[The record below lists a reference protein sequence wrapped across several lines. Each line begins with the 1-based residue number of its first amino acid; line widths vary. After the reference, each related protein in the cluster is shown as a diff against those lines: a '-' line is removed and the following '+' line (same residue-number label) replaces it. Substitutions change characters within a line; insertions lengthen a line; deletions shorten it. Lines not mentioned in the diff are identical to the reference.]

1 MRKDIP
7 SLGVLQAFEASAR
20 LQSFSRAAEE
30 LALTPSAVSHHVA
43 ALEDRLGVT
52 LFVRARQRLA
62 LTDTGRSY
70 AARIRLHLE
79 QIERDTQE
87 IRVGRDEGYVLHLA
101 VVSTFCT
108 QWLIP
113 RLPQFAALHPRI
125 TLNLSVRS
133 EVFAFDESGFDAAI
147 YYGDR
152 LWPDTQ
158 GCMVVPEGPC
168 VPVCSPQYAAAH
180 ALHDEAAWLHCPHLT
195 LASRAHAWRDW
206 YAERGWHYTLHAP
219 RADRATSCSPWS
231 SPQRLRAW
239 VWAWCR
245 CCSRKKPWHW
255 GRWCRRTRRSC
266 LARRATGSCGPCIG
280 RGRRRCRFFATGSW
294 FRPARVRPEPPSS
307 SPYPRSGWAWG

>member
-30 LALTPSAVSHHVA
+30 LALTPSAVSRHVA
-43 ALEDRLGVT
+43 ALEERLGVT

-158 GCMVVPEGPC
+158 GRMVLPEGTC
-168 VPVCSPQYAAAH
+168 VPVCSPAYAAVH
-180 ALHDEAAWLHCPHLT
+180 ALHDEQAWLHCPHLT
-195 LASRAHAWRDW
+195 LASRAHAWRGW
-206 YAERGWHYTLHAP
+206 YAERGWHYTLHASRGP
-219 RADRATSCSPWS
+219 RYELFSMVIAGAAAGLGVGLV
-231 SPQRLRAW
+231 PQLLAQEALDSGRLVQAHPQ
-239 VWAWCR
+239 A
-245 CCSRKKPWHW
+245 
-255 GRWCRRTRRSC
+255 
-266 LARRATGSCGPCIG
+266 LAGEQGYWFVQPQHRPGPE
-280 RGRRRCRFFATGSW
+280 ALQD
-294 FRPARVRPEPPSS
+294 FRDWLIRV
-307 SPYPRSGWAWG
+307 

>member
-20 LQSFSRAAEE
+20 LQSFSRASEE
-30 LALTPSAVSHHVA
+30 LALTPSAVSRHVA

-70 AARIRLHLE
+70 AARIRRHLE

-87 IRVGRDEGYVLHLA
+87 IRAGRDEGYVLHLA

-113 RLPQFAALHPRI
+113 RLPQFAAQHPRI

-133 EVFAFDESGFDAAI
+133 EAFAFDESGFDAAL

-158 GCMVVPEGPC
+158 GRMVVPEGPC
-168 VPVCSPQYAAAH
+168 LPVCSPAYAAAH
-180 ALHDEAAWLHCPHLT
+180 ALHEEAAWLQCPHLT
-195 LASRAHAWRDW
+195 LASRANAWRDW
-206 YAERGWHYTLHAP
+206 YAARGWHYTLHASRGP
-219 RADRATSCSPWS
+219 RYELFSMVIAGAAAGLGVGLVPQVLAQEALDSARLVRAH
-231 SPQRLRAW
+231 PQDLAGEQGYWFVQPQHRPGSDALLALRDW
-239 VWAWCR
+239 
-245 CCSRKKPWHW
+245 
-255 GRWCRRTRRSC
+255 
-266 LARRATGSCGPCIG
+266 LGSV
-280 RGRRRCRFFATGSW
+280 A
-294 FRPARVRPEPPSS
+294 
-307 SPYPRSGWAWG
+307 

>member
-30 LALTPSAVSHHVA
+30 LALTPSAVSRHVA
-43 ALEDRLGVT
+43 ALEDRLGVA
-52 LFVRARQRLA
+52 LFARARQRLA

-79 QIERDTQE
+79 QIARDTQE
-87 IRVGRDEGYVLHLA
+87 IRVGREGGYVLHLA
-101 VVSTFCT
+101 VVSTFST

-125 TLNLSVRS
+125 TVHLSVRS

-158 GCMVVPEGPC
+158 GCMVLPEGPC
-168 VPVCSPQYAAAH
+168 VSVCSPAYAAVH
-180 ALHDEAAWLHCPHLT
+180 ALHTEAAWLQCPHLT
-195 LASRAHAWRDW
+195 LASRPNAWRDW
-206 YAERGWHYTLHAP
+206 YAASGWHYTLHASRGP
-219 RADRATSCSPWS
+219 RYELFSMVLAAAAVGLGVGLV
-231 SPQRLRAW
+231 PQLLAQESLEAGRL
-239 VWAWCR
+239 V
-245 CCSRKKPWHW
+245 
-255 GRWCRRTRRSC
+255 
-266 LARRATGSCGPCIG
+266 LAHPQALEGTQGY
-280 RGRRRCRFFATGSW
+280 W
-294 FRPARVRPEPPSS
+294 FVRPQHRPGSEALQAF
-307 SPYPRSGWAWG
+307 RTWLGTQV

>member
-20 LQSFSRAAEE
+20 LLSFSRAAEE
-30 LALTPSAVSHHVA
+30 LALTPSAVSRHVA

-52 LFVRARQRLA
+52 LFVRARRRLM

-87 IRVGRDEGYVLHLA
+87 IRVGREEGYVLNLA

-113 RLPQFAALHPRI
+113 RLPQFAAQHPRI

-133 EVFAFDESGFDAAI
+133 EAFAFDESGFDAAL

-158 GCMVVPEGPC
+158 GSMVVPEGSC
-168 VPVCSPQYAAAH
+168 APVCSPAYAQAH
-180 ALHDEAAWLHCPHLT
+180 SLQDESAWLQCPHLT
-195 LASRAHAWRDW
+195 LASRPNAWRDW
-206 YAERGWHYTLHAP
+206 YAARGWHYTLHASRGP
-219 RADRATSCSPWS
+219 RYELFSMVIAAAAVGLGVGLVPLLLAQEALDSGRLVLAH
-231 SPQRLRAW
+231 PQQLAG
-239 VWAWCR
+239 AQGYWCVQPQHR
-245 CCSRKKPWHW
+245 P
-255 GRWCRRTRRSC
+255 GTEA
-266 LARRATGSCGPCIG
+266 LQA
-280 RGRRRCRFFATGSW
+280 
-294 FRPARVRPEPPSS
+294 FREWLQAQGAS
-307 SPYPRSGWAWG
+307 

>member
-30 LALTPSAVSHHVA
+30 LALTPSAVSRHVA

-87 IRVGRDEGYVLHLA
+87 IRVGRGEGYVLHLA

-113 RLPQFAALHPRI
+113 RLPRFAALHPRI

-158 GCMVVPEGPC
+158 GRMVLPEGPC
-168 VPVCSPQYAAAH
+168 VPVCSPAYAAVH
-180 ALHDEAAWLHCPHLT
+180 ALHDESAWLHCPHLM
-195 LASRAHAWRDW
+195 LATRAHAWRDW
-206 YAERGWHYTLHAP
+206 YAECGWHYTLHASRGP
-219 RADRATSCSPWS
+219 RYELFSMVIAAAAAGLGVGLV
-231 SPQRLRAW
+231 PQL
-239 VWAWCR
+239 
-245 CCSRKKPWHW
+245 
-255 GRWCRRTRRSC
+255 
-266 LARRATGSCGPCIG
+266 LAREALDNGRLVPAHPQALAGEQGYWFVQPQHRAGSE
-280 RGRRRCRFFATGSW
+280 ALQA
-294 FRPARVRPEPPSS
+294 FRDWLAR
-307 SPYPRSGWAWG
+307 A

>member
-1 MRKDIP
+1 M
-7 SLGVLQAFEASAR
+7 
-20 LQSFSRAAEE
+20 SR
-30 LALTPSAVSHHVA
+30 HVA
-43 ALEDRLGVT
+43 ALEERLGVT

-158 GCMVVPEGPC
+158 GRMVLPEGPC
-168 VPVCSPQYAAAH
+168 VPVCSPAYAAVH
-180 ALHDEAAWLHCPHLT
+180 ALHDESAWLHCPHLT
-195 LASRAHAWRDW
+195 LATRAHAWRGW
-206 YAERGWHYTLHAP
+206 YAECGWHYTLHASRGP
-219 RADRATSCSPWS
+219 RYELFSMVIAAAAAGLGVGLV
-231 SPQRLRAW
+231 PQLLAQEALDSGRLVPAHPQALAGEQGYWFVQPQHRPGPEALQVFRDW
-239 VWAWCR
+239 
-245 CCSRKKPWHW
+245 
-255 GRWCRRTRRSC
+255 
-266 LARRATGSCGPCIG
+266 LARA
-280 RGRRRCRFFATGSW
+280 
-294 FRPARVRPEPPSS
+294 
-307 SPYPRSGWAWG
+307 

>member
-30 LALTPSAVSHHVA
+30 LALTPSAVSRHVA
-43 ALEDRLGVT
+43 ALEDRLGVA

-113 RLPQFAALHPRI
+113 RLPQFIVRGNRTPVFKNFQERDLHDAKGLSDIEMKRNPG
-125 TLNLSVRS
+125 LNLPLIGFLNRPIALQMYRDK
-133 EVFAFDESGFDAAI
+133 ERLNDIDELRNQLSDMQK
-147 YYGDR
+147 R
-152 LWPDTQ
+152 L
-158 GCMVVPEGPC
+158 E
-168 VPVCSPQYAAAH
+168 S
-180 ALHDEAAWLHCPHLT
+180 
-195 LASRAHAWRDW
+195 LA
-206 YAERGWHYTLHAP
+206 
-219 RADRATSCSPWS
+219 
-231 SPQRLRAW
+231 
-239 VWAWCR
+239 
-245 CCSRKKPWHW
+245 KK
-255 GRWCRRTRRSC
+255 S
-266 LARRATGSCGPCIG
+266 
-280 RGRRRCRFFATGSW
+280 
-294 FRPARVRPEPPSS
+294 
-307 SPYPRSGWAWG
+307 

>member
-30 LALTPSAVSHHVA
+30 LALTPSAVSRHVA
-43 ALEDRLGVT
+43 ALEERLGVT

-158 GCMVVPEGPC
+158 GRMVLPEGTC
-168 VPVCSPQYAAAH
+168 VPVCSPAYAAVH
-180 ALHDEAAWLHCPHLT
+180 ALHDEQAWLHCPHLT
-195 LASRAHAWRDW
+195 LASRAHAWRGW
-206 YAERGWHYTLHAP
+206 YAERGWHYTLHASRGP
-219 RADRATSCSPWS
+219 RYELFSMVIAGAAAGLGVGLV
-231 SPQRLRAW
+231 PQLLAQEALDSGRLVQAHPQ
-239 VWAWCR
+239 A
-245 CCSRKKPWHW
+245 
-255 GRWCRRTRRSC
+255 
-266 LARRATGSCGPCIG
+266 LAG
-280 RGRRRCRFFATGSW
+280 
-294 FRPARVRPEPPSS
+294 E
-307 SPYPRSGWAWG
+307 

>member
-30 LALTPSAVSHHVA
+30 LALTPSAVSRHVA
-43 ALEDRLGVT
+43 ALEERLGVT

-158 GCMVVPEGPC
+158 GRMVLPEGAC
-168 VPVCSPQYAAAH
+168 VPVCSPAYAAVH
-180 ALHDEAAWLHCPHLT
+180 ALHDEQAWLHCPHLT
-195 LASRAHAWRDW
+195 LASRAHAWRGW
-206 YAERGWHYTLHAP
+206 YAERGWHYTLHASRGP
-219 RADRATSCSPWS
+219 RYELFSMVIAGAAAGLGVGLV
-231 SPQRLRAW
+231 PQLLAQEALDGGRLVQAHPQALAGEQGYWFVQPQHRPGPEALQVFRDW
-239 VWAWCR
+239 
-245 CCSRKKPWHW
+245 
-255 GRWCRRTRRSC
+255 
-266 LARRATGSCGPCIG
+266 LARA
-280 RGRRRCRFFATGSW
+280 
-294 FRPARVRPEPPSS
+294 
-307 SPYPRSGWAWG
+307 

>member
-30 LALTPSAVSHHVA
+30 LALTPSAVSRHVA
-43 ALEDRLGVT
+43 ALEERLGVT
-52 LFVRARQRLA
+52 LFLRARRRLL

-87 IRVGRDEGYVLHLA
+87 IRVGREEGYVLHLA

-206 YAERGWHYTLHAP
+206 YAERGWHYTLHASRGP
-219 RADRATSCSPWS
+219 RYELFSMVIAAAAAGLGVGLVPLLLAQEALALGQVVQAH
-231 SPQRLRAW
+231 PQELPGTQGYWFVQPQHRPGSEALQTLRDWLEAQ
-239 VWAWCR
+239 
-245 CCSRKKPWHW
+245 
-255 GRWCRRTRRSC
+255 
-266 LARRATGSCGPCIG
+266 AR
-280 RGRRRCRFFATGSW
+280 
-294 FRPARVRPEPPSS
+294 PSA
-307 SPYPRSGWAWG
+307 P

>member
-30 LALTPSAVSHHVA
+30 LALTPSAVSRHVA
-43 ALEDRLGVT
+43 ALEERLGVT

-147 YYGDR
+147 SYGDR

-158 GCMVVPEGPC
+158 GRMVLPEGTC
-168 VPVCSPQYAAAH
+168 VPVCSPAYAAVH
-180 ALHDEAAWLHCPHLT
+180 ALHDEQAWLQCPHLT
-195 LASRAHAWRDW
+195 LASRAHAWRGW
-206 YAERGWHYTLHAP
+206 YAERGWHYTLHASRGP
-219 RADRATSCSPWS
+219 RYELFSMVIAGAAAGLGVGLVPQLLAQEALDSGRLVQAHPQALAGEQGYWFVQPQHRPGPEALQDFRDWLVRA
-231 SPQRLRAW
+231 
-239 VWAWCR
+239 
-245 CCSRKKPWHW
+245 
-255 GRWCRRTRRSC
+255 
-266 LARRATGSCGPCIG
+266 
-280 RGRRRCRFFATGSW
+280 
-294 FRPARVRPEPPSS
+294 
-307 SPYPRSGWAWG
+307 

>member
-30 LALTPSAVSHHVA
+30 LALTPSAVSRHVA
-43 ALEDRLGVT
+43 ALEERLGVT

-158 GCMVVPEGPC
+158 GRMVLPEGTC
-168 VPVCSPQYAAAH
+168 VPVCSPAYAAVH
-180 ALHDEAAWLHCPHLT
+180 ALHDEQAWLHCPHLT
-195 LASRAHAWRDW
+195 LASRAHAWRGW
-206 YAERGWHYTLHAP
+206 YAERGWHYTLHASRGP
-219 RADRATSCSPWS
+219 RYELFSMVIAGAAAGLGVGLV
-231 SPQRLRAW
+231 PQL
-239 VWAWCR
+239 
-245 CCSRKKPWHW
+245 
-255 GRWCRRTRRSC
+255 
-266 LARRATGSCGPCIG
+266 LAREALDSGRLVQAHPQALAGEQGYWFVQPQHRPGPE
-280 RGRRRCRFFATGSW
+280 ALQD
-294 FRPARVRPEPPSS
+294 FRDWLIRV
-307 SPYPRSGWAWG
+307 

>member
-20 LQSFSRAAEE
+20 WQSFSRAAEE
-30 LALTPSAVSHHVA
+30 LALTPSAVSRHVA
-43 ALEDRLGVT
+43 ALEERLGVT

-87 IRVGRDEGYVLHLA
+87 IRVGRDEGSVLHLA

-158 GCMVVPEGPC
+158 GRMVLPEGPC
-168 VPVCSPQYAAAH
+168 VPVCSPAYAATH
-180 ALHDEAAWLHCPHLT
+180 SLHDESAWLHCPHLT
-195 LASRAHAWRDW
+195 LATRAHAWRGW
-206 YAERGWHYTLHAP
+206 YAECGWHYTLHASRGP
-219 RADRATSCSPWS
+219 RYELFSMVIAAAAAGLGVGLV
-231 SPQRLRAW
+231 PQLLAQEALDSRRLVPAHPQALAGEQGYWFVQPQHRPGPEALQVFREW
-239 VWAWCR
+239 
-245 CCSRKKPWHW
+245 
-255 GRWCRRTRRSC
+255 
-266 LARRATGSCGPCIG
+266 LAR
-280 RGRRRCRFFATGSW
+280 
-294 FRPARVRPEPPSS
+294 V
-307 SPYPRSGWAWG
+307 

>member
-20 LQSFSRAAEE
+20 LQSFSRAAQE
-30 LALTPSAVSHHVA
+30 LALTPSAVSRHVA

-158 GCMVVPEGPC
+158 GGMVLLEGPC
-168 VPVCSPQYAAAH
+168 APVGSPQYAAAH
-180 ALHDEAAWLHCPHLT
+180 ALHHEAAWLHCPHLT
-195 LASRAHAWRDW
+195 LASRANAWRGW
-206 YAERGWHYTLHAP
+206 YAERGWHYTLHASRGP
-219 RADRATSCSPWS
+219 RYELFSMVMAAAAAGLGVGLV
-231 SPQRLRAW
+231 PQLLAQEALDSGRLVQAHPQ
-239 VWAWCR
+239 V
-245 CCSRKKPWHW
+245 
-255 GRWCRRTRRSC
+255 
-266 LARRATGSCGPCIG
+266 LAGEQGYWFVQPQHRPGPE
-280 RGRRRCRFFATGSW
+280 ALQM
-294 FRPARVRPEPPSS
+294 FRDWLLTLV
-307 SPYPRSGWAWG
+307 

>member
-1 MRKDIP
+1 
-7 SLGVLQAFEASAR
+7 
-20 LQSFSRAAEE
+20 
-30 LALTPSAVSHHVA
+30 
-43 ALEDRLGVT
+43 
-52 LFVRARQRLA
+52 VRARQRLA

-87 IRVGRDEGYVLHLA
+87 IRVGRDEGSVLHLA

-158 GCMVVPEGPC
+158 GRMVLPEGPC
-168 VPVCSPQYAAAH
+168 VPVCSPAYAAAH
-180 ALHDEAAWLHCPHLT
+180 ALHDESAWLHCPHLT
-195 LASRAHAWRDW
+195 LATRAHAWRGW
-206 YAERGWHYTLHAP
+206 YAECGWHYTLHASRGP
-219 RADRATSCSPWS
+219 RYELFSMVIAAAAAGLGVGLV
-231 SPQRLRAW
+231 PQLLAQEALDSGRLVPAHPQALAGEQGYWFVQPQHRPGPEALQVFREW
-239 VWAWCR
+239 
-245 CCSRKKPWHW
+245 
-255 GRWCRRTRRSC
+255 
-266 LARRATGSCGPCIG
+266 LAR
-280 RGRRRCRFFATGSW
+280 
-294 FRPARVRPEPPSS
+294 V
-307 SPYPRSGWAWG
+307 

>member
-20 LQSFSRAAEE
+20 WQSFSRAAEE
-30 LALTPSAVSHHVA
+30 LALTPSAVSRHVA
-43 ALEDRLGVT
+43 ALEERLGVT

-87 IRVGRDEGYVLHLA
+87 IRVGRDEGSVLHLA

-158 GCMVVPEGPC
+158 GRMVLPEGPC
-168 VPVCSPQYAAAH
+168 VPVCSPQYAAMH
-180 ALHDEAAWLHCPHLT
+180 ALHDESAWLHCPHLT
-195 LASRAHAWRDW
+195 LATRAHAWRGW
-206 YAERGWHYTLHAP
+206 YAECGWHYTLHASRGP
-219 RADRATSCSPWS
+219 RYELFSMVIAAAAAGLGVGLV
-231 SPQRLRAW
+231 PQLLAQEALDSRRLVPAHPQALAGEQGYWFVQPQHRPGPEALQVFREW
-239 VWAWCR
+239 
-245 CCSRKKPWHW
+245 
-255 GRWCRRTRRSC
+255 
-266 LARRATGSCGPCIG
+266 LAR
-280 RGRRRCRFFATGSW
+280 
-294 FRPARVRPEPPSS
+294 V
-307 SPYPRSGWAWG
+307 

>member
-30 LALTPSAVSHHVA
+30 LALTPSAVSRHVA
-43 ALEDRLGVT
+43 ALEERLGVT

-70 AARIRLHLE
+70 AARIRRHLE

-87 IRVGRDEGYVLHLA
+87 IRVGREEGYVLNLA
-101 VVSTFCT
+101 VVSTFST

-125 TLNLSVRS
+125 TLNLAVRS

-152 LWPDTQ
+152 LWSDTQ
-158 GCMVVPEGPC
+158 GCMVLPEGPC
-168 VPVCSPQYAAAH
+168 VPVCSSAYAAMH
-180 ALHDEAAWLHCPHLT
+180 ALDDEAAWLHCPHLT
-195 LASRAHAWRDW
+195 LASRAQAWRDW
-206 YAERGWHYTLHAP
+206 YAERGWHYTLHASRGP
-219 RADRATSCSPWS
+219 RYELFSMVIAGAAAGLGIGLVP
-231 SPQRLRAW
+231 LL
-239 VWAWCR
+239 
-245 CCSRKKPWHW
+245 
-255 GRWCRRTRRSC
+255 
-266 LARRATGSCGPCIG
+266 LAREALQAGQLVQAHPQALPGTQGY
-280 RGRRRCRFFATGSW
+280 W
-294 FRPARVRPEPPSS
+294 FVRPQHRPGSEALEAF
-307 SPYPRSGWAWG
+307 RTWLATQVTQV

>member
-1 MRKDIP
+1 M
-7 SLGVLQAFEASAR
+7 
-20 LQSFSRAAEE
+20 SR
-30 LALTPSAVSHHVA
+30 HVA
-43 ALEDRLGVT
+43 ALEERLGVT

-87 IRVGRDEGYVLHLA
+87 IRVGRDEGSVLHLA

-133 EVFAFDESGFDAAI
+133 RCSPLTSGFDAAI

-158 GCMVVPEGPC
+158 GRMVLPRAVCAC
-168 VPVCSPQYAAAH
+168 VQPVCG
-180 ALHDEAAWLHCPHLT
+180 
-195 LASRAHAWRDW
+195 RA
-206 YAERGWHYTLHAP
+206 
-219 RADRATSCSPWS
+219 
-231 SPQRLRAW
+231 
-239 VWAWCR
+239 
-245 CCSRKKPWHW
+245 
-255 GRWCRRTRRSC
+255 
-266 LARRATGSCGPCIG
+266 
-280 RGRRRCRFFATGSW
+280 F
-294 FRPARVRPEPPSS
+294 PAR
-307 SPYPRSGWAWG
+307 

>member
-30 LALTPSAVSHHVA
+30 LALTPSAVSRHVA
-43 ALEDRLGVT
+43 ALEDRLGVA

-158 GCMVVPEGPC
+158 GGMVLPEGPC
-168 VPVCSPQYAAAH
+168 VPVCSPAYAAAH
-180 ALHDEAAWLHCPHLT
+180 TLHDEQAWLHCPHLT
-195 LASRAHAWRDW
+195 LASRANAWRGW
-206 YAERGWHYTLHAP
+206 YAERGWHYTLHASRGP
-219 RADRATSCSPWS
+219 RYELFSMVMAAAAAGLGVGLV
-231 SPQRLRAW
+231 PQLLAQESLDSGRLVQAHPQVLAGEQGYWFVHPQHRPGAEALRAFRDW
-239 VWAWCR
+239 LWAQ
-245 CCSRKKPWHW
+245 
-255 GRWCRRTRRSC
+255 
-266 LARRATGSCGPCIG
+266 
-280 RGRRRCRFFATGSW
+280 
-294 FRPARVRPEPPSS
+294 V
-307 SPYPRSGWAWG
+307 

>member
-20 LQSFSRAAEE
+20 WQSFSRAAEE
-30 LALTPSAVSHHVA
+30 LALTPSAVSRHVA
-43 ALEDRLGVT
+43 ALEERLGVT

-87 IRVGRDEGYVLHLA
+87 IRVGRDEGSVLHLA

-158 GCMVVPEGPC
+158 GRMVLPEGPC
-168 VPVCSPQYAAAH
+168 APVCSPQYAAVH
-180 ALHDEAAWLHCPHLT
+180 ALHDESAWLHCPHLT
-195 LASRAHAWRDW
+195 LATRAHAWRGW
-206 YAERGWHYTLHAP
+206 YAECGWHYTLHASRGP
-219 RADRATSCSPWS
+219 RYELFSMVIAAAAAGLGVGLV
-231 SPQRLRAW
+231 PQLLAQEALDSRRLVPAHPQALAGEQGYWFVQPQHRPGPEALQVFREW
-239 VWAWCR
+239 
-245 CCSRKKPWHW
+245 
-255 GRWCRRTRRSC
+255 
-266 LARRATGSCGPCIG
+266 LAR
-280 RGRRRCRFFATGSW
+280 
-294 FRPARVRPEPPSS
+294 V
-307 SPYPRSGWAWG
+307 

>member
-30 LALTPSAVSHHVA
+30 LALTPSAVSRHVA
-43 ALEDRLGVT
+43 ALEDRLGVA

-158 GCMVVPEGPC
+158 GGMVLPEGPC
-168 VPVCSPQYAAAH
+168 VPVCSPAYAAAH
-180 ALHDEAAWLHCPHLT
+180 TLHDEQAWLHCPHLT
-195 LASRAHAWRDW
+195 LASRANAWRGW
-206 YAERGWHYTLHAP
+206 YAERGWHYTLHASRGP
-219 RADRATSCSPWS
+219 RYELFSMVMAAAAAGLGVGLV
-231 SPQRLRAW
+231 PQLLAQESLDSGRLVPAHPQVLAGEQGYWFVQPQHRPGAEALRAFRDW
-239 VWAWCR
+239 LWAQ
-245 CCSRKKPWHW
+245 
-255 GRWCRRTRRSC
+255 
-266 LARRATGSCGPCIG
+266 
-280 RGRRRCRFFATGSW
+280 
-294 FRPARVRPEPPSS
+294 V
-307 SPYPRSGWAWG
+307 